1 MEYRGHKI
9 LLSGTETVLWF
20 RRDHGTVS
28 ISFPTEEEAIDYIRE
43 QEREEHEIKKRNV
56 GIG

>member
-20 RRDHGTVS
+20 RRGHRTVS
-28 ISFPTEEEAIDYIRE
+28 ISFSTEEEAMEYIRE
-43 QEREEHEIKKRNV
+43 QEVVEDEIEKRHV